1 MLIQLV
7 ASYSVLSTDSVVT
20 WRYEDKKVLIVIQRM
35 VGKGPPEGQRQT
47 PANRTQT
54 NTSYPLQPLSVE
66 GVATGTAV
74 GNKTS
79 VHLSDNV
86 AYGRSPENIPPPPPY
101 SSEEKS
107 APEYDYI
114 RT

>member
-1 MLIQLV
+1 
-7 ASYSVLSTDSVVT
+7 
-20 WRYEDKKVLIVIQRM
+20 M

-54 NTSYPLQPLSVE
+54 NTSYPLQPLSVG
-66 GVATGTAV
+66 GVATGTA

-86 AYGRSPENIPPPPPY
+86 AYGHPAYQFICDFRSIL
-101 SSEEKS
+101 
-107 APEYDYI
+107 
-114 RT
+114 

>member
-1 MLIQLV
+1 M
-7 ASYSVLSTDSVVT
+7 
-20 WRYEDKKVLIVIQRM
+20 LIVIQRM
-35 VGKGPPEGQRQT
+35 VGKGPPEGQQQT
-47 PANRTQT
+47 PANRTQM
-54 NTSYPLQPLSVE
+54 NTSCPLQPLSVE
-66 GVATGTAV
+66 GVATGTAA

-86 AYGRSPENIPPPPPY
+86 AYGHPPENIPPPLPY

-114 RT
+114 CT